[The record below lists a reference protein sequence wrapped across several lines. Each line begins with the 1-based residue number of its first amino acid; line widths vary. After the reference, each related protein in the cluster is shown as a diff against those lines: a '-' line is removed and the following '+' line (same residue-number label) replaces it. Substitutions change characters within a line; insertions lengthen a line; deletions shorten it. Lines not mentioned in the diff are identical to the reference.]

1 MLRKHYITPSPSLL
15 TLDRSAIVEQLMDF
29 GLTSY
34 EAKAY
39 VALAGL
45 GPSEPKKVA
54 DDARIPYPSA
64 YTALKTLESKG
75 WVDQVVKKPVTYRA
89 KKPGSV
95 KATISSR
102 LDDTFRELQRV
113 YRSEPAE
120 EAELV
125 YTLRGSD
132 KVLAKVYEMLRGA
145 KESLVLVAPV
155 MGLEDAKIM
164 ELLAQ
169 AEDRGV
175 KVRVICDEEAVGLLP
190 PGVDIRTGNQIA
202 FDLLVDD
209 KVALIGLPDHS
220 ASGWVDSPAVASH
233 FKQFLELLW
242 STSAPAE

>member
-1 MLRKHYITPSPSLL
+1 MN
-15 TLDRSAIVEQLMDF
+15 RSDIVEQLIDF

-54 DDARIPYPSA
+54 GNARIPYPSA

-75 WVDQVVKKPVTYRA
+75 WVEKVVRKPVTYRA
-89 KKPGSV
+89 KKPAKV
-95 KATISSR
+95 KAMVSSR
-102 LDDTFRELQRV
+102 LEDTFKELQNV

-125 YTLRGSD
+125 YTLRGSEG
-132 KVLAKVYEMLRGA
+132 VLSKIYEMLRGA
-145 KESLVLVAPV
+145 RKSVVLVSPA
-155 MGLEDAKIM
+155 MGLEDAKIT
-164 ELLAQ
+164 ELLAR
-169 AEDRGV
+169 AVERGV
-175 KVRVICDEEAVGLLP
+175 KVRAICDDRGQGLLP
-190 PGVDIRTGNQIA
+190 SGVEIRMGNQVA

-209 KVALIGLPDHS
+209 GTALIGLPDHS
-220 ASGWVDSPAVASH
+220 ACGWIDSPAVASH

-242 STSAPAE
+242 STSAPLE

>member
-1 MLRKHYITPSPSLL
+1 VN
-15 TLDRSAIVEQLMDF
+15 RSDIVEQLTDV

-45 GPSEPKKVA
+45 GPSEPKRVA
-54 DDARIPYPSA
+54 NDAKIPYPSA

-75 WVDQVVKKPVTYRA
+75 WVEQVVKKPVTYRA
-89 KKPGSV
+89 KKPANV
-95 KATISSR
+95 KAMVSSR
-102 LDDTFRELQRV
+102 LEDTFKELQKV
-113 YRSEPAE
+113 YRSEPTE

-125 YTLRGSD
+125 FTLRGVD
-132 KVLAKVYEMLRGA
+132 GVLNKIYEMLRGA
-145 KESLVLVAPV
+145 KESVIVVAPA

-164 ELLAQ
+164 ELLAD
-169 AEDRGV
+169 AMKRGV
-175 KVRVICDEEAVGLLP
+175 KIRVICDEEAEGLLP
-190 PGVDIRTGNQIA
+190 PGAEIRRGNQVA

-220 ASGWVDSPAVASH
+220 ACGWIDSPAVASH

-242 STSAPAE
+242 STSSPA